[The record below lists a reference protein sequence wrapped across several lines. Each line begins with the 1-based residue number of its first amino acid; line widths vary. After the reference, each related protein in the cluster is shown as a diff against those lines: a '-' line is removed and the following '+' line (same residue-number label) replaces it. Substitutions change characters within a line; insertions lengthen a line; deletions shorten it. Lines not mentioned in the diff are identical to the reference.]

1 MTITITPEIEAL
13 KAAHKATWDSGD
25 YGAVADAFVL
35 EVGETAVEKA
45 SIEAGTD
52 LLDVATGTGS
62 AAIPSAQKGARVTG
76 LDIAPSLLERARERA
91 AEAGVVVDW
100 IEGDAEALPFEDGS
114 FDTVLSAI
122 GVQFAPRHELS
133 AAELARVTR
142 PGGEIVVCA
151 WTPAGF
157 IGQVF
162 KTMGPY
168 MPKPPAGA
176 SPPPLWG
183 DQDHVRG
190 LFEGT
195 GVELEFET
203 RSVNFEHGSAAGFVD
218 FMADNYGPILK
229 ARERLSAEGRWDD
242 LRSELIAVSE
252 ATNVADRGFCAPS
265 EYLVAHGRKTEG
277 AA

>member
-1 MTITITPEIEAL
+1 MTITITPEMEAL

-45 SIEAGTD
+45 SIAAGTD

-62 AAIPSAQKGARVTG
+62 AAIPAAQKGARVTG
-76 LDIAPSLLERARERA
+76 LDLAPSLLERARERA

-122 GVQFAPRHELS
+122 GVQFAPRHEQG

-151 WTPAGF
+151 WTPEGF

-162 KTMGPY
+162 KTMSPY
-168 MPKPPAGA
+168 MPKPPEGA

-183 DQDHVRG
+183 DIDHVER
-190 LFEGT
+190 LFAGT
-195 GVELEFET
+195 GVELEFEKRT
-203 RSVNFEHGSAAGFVD
+203 VSFEHGSPEAFVE
-218 FMADNYGPILK
+218 FMADNYGPMLK
-229 ARERLSAEGRWDD
+229 AREKLSADGRWED
-242 LRSELIAVSE
+242 LRSDLVGLSE
-252 ATNVADRGFCAPS
+252 RSNTDSRAFSAPS
-265 EYLVAHGRKTEG
+265 EYLVVHGRK

>member
-1 MTITITPEIEAL
+1 MTITITPEMEAL

-45 SIEAGTD
+45 SIAAGTD

-62 AAIPSAQKGARVTG
+62 AAIPPAQKGARVTG
-76 LDIAPSLLERARERA
+76 LDLAPSLLERARERA

-122 GVQFAPRHELS
+122 GVQFAPRHERRRS
-133 AAELARVTR
+133 ELARVTR

-162 KTMGPY
+162 KTMGPLHAEA
-168 MPKPPAGA
+168 AGGRIA
-176 SPPPLWG
+176 AAALGRQEHVSRA
-183 DQDHVRG
+183 VRG
-190 LFEGT
+190 
-195 GVELEFET
+195 
-203 RSVNFEHGSAAGFVD
+203 HGRR
-218 FMADNYGPILK
+218 
-229 ARERLSAEGRWDD
+229 ARVRE
-242 LRSELIAVSE
+242 
-252 ATNVADRGFCAPS
+252 
-265 EYLVAHGRKTEG
+265 AHGLLRARLPG
-277 AA
+277 VVRRVHGR